1 VRDAMA
7 LIDRWVQRAGRAGV
21 LAALILITALLSL
34 GIVMR
39 ALPELTISG
48 YDEVVELLMA
58 WLTFLGAA
66 LLWGEGVLYRV
77 EVLTGR
83 LQGRLRPVGELVVGL
98 LMLLFALVFTVEG
111 YRVAVLSGESFPF
124 LQFSKSYAFASM
136 PVAGLLMTLYTA
148 AALVRTLR
156 AFRAPHADNP

>member
-1 VRDAMA
+1 MT
-7 LIDRWVQRAGRAGV
+7 LIDRWVQRTGRAAV
-21 LAALILITALLSL
+21 LAALVLITALLSL
-34 GIVMR
+34 GILMR
-39 ALPELTISG
+39 ALPGLTISG

-66 LLWGEGVLYRV
+66 LLWGEGTLYRV

-83 LQGRLRPVGELVVGL
+83 LRGRLAVAGELAVRL

-124 LQFSKSYAFASM
+124 LQFSKSFAYASM
-136 PVAGLLMTLYTA
+136 PVAGLLMIVYTA
-148 AALVRTLR
+148 AGIVGTLL
-156 AFRAPHADNP
+156 AFRAPHSEPPQR